1 MRGRLSLQ
9 RTVPQIPAKPLF
21 GTNMPEYNVYLLLAH
36 LLLFVG
42 IGNRILSAFRTP
54 LELVLMTQESVEKVL
69 GRLLTDDIF
78 RNRARESLSRACLEE
93 GYLLSD
99 EESRMVGRLD
109 LLQIDSVAG
118 SLDSGIK
125 RFTVWRKHNGAP

>member
-1 MRGRLSLQ
+1 
-9 RTVPQIPAKPLF
+9 
-21 GTNMPEYNVYLLLAH
+21 
-36 LLLFVG
+36 
-42 IGNRILSAFRTP
+42 
-54 LELVLMTQESVEKVL
+54 MTQESVEKVL

-78 RNRARESLSRACLEE
+78 RNRARESLNRACLEE

-109 LLQIDSVAG
+109 LVQIDSVAG

-125 RFTVWRKHNGAP
+125 RFAVWRKHNGTP

>member
-1 MRGRLSLQ
+1 MS
-9 RTVPQIPAKPLF
+9 
-21 GTNMPEYNVYLLLAH
+21 
-36 LLLFVG
+36 
-42 IGNRILSAFRTP
+42 
-54 LELVLMTQESVEKVL
+54 QEAVEKVL

-78 RNRARESLSRACLEE
+78 RNRARESLRMACLEE

-109 LLQIDSVAG
+109 LVRIGSLAE

-125 RFTVWRKHNGAP
+125 RFAVRSRQKQAPGR